1 MDTEITLE
9 LLCLNGLVQSGSI
22 GIVYAINSLA
32 RFYFLAIVNNASM
45 YKFLLGIYLGME
57 LLGYTVTKFNP
68 MLRNYQTIFQSDFF
82 TFPTVLY
89 EDSNFSTSLL
99 ALVIV
104 FLIVDT
110 LDFATLKAKYMVV
123 KTPTLL

>member
-1 MDTEITLE
+1 MH
-9 LLCLNGLVQSGSI
+9 
-22 GIVYAINSLA
+22 
-32 RFYFLAIVNNASM
+32 FF
-45 YKFLLGIYLGME
+45 LGIYLGME

-110 LDFATLKAKYMVV
+110 HDFTTLKAKYMVV

>member
-1 MDTEITLE
+1 
-9 LLCLNGLVQSGSI
+9 
-22 GIVYAINSLA
+22 
-32 RFYFLAIVNNASM
+32 
-45 YKFLLGIYLGME
+45 ME

-89 EDSNFSTSLL
+89 EDSNFYTSLL